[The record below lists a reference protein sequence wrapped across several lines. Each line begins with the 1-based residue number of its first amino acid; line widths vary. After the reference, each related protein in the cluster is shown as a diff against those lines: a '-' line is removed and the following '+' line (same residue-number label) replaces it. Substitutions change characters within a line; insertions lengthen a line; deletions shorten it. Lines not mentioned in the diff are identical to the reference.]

1 MAHHRRT
8 LETVEPLSKVH
19 AWSGALLRGEC
30 MPVSG
35 TRRRGI
41 SHGPRRRGR
50 GGSPRVVFV
59 SLHPMGPGQA
69 ASTHTTNIADE
80 VRARGW
86 SVRVIGVRLGSTHAG
101 LSGRLARW
109 ATTIPRAIV
118 ALQTADVLY
127 LRSHPIAFPLVAA
140 ARLIR
145 VPIVVEVNGPDED
158 YFLAWPQLRHAPW
171 VIHPAVRHQL
181 RKASAIVAVTA
192 GLARWAAERSP
203 DRPTFVIPNGVD
215 TSCFRPS
222 AGPGLEQPP
231 YVVYVGA
238 LAPWQ
243 GLAELLN
250 AVRRPEWPTGV
261 RLVIAGDGARR
272 ALVEDAARRQPE
284 RVTWLGHVA
293 PHDIPDL
300 VGNAIAAAV
309 LSRDRHGTGVSPIKL
324 YEAMAVGTPVLVA
337 DVEGAAETVADAQC
351 GIVIPIDDPTA
362 LARTVARMAADPKA
376 AHEMGL
382 RGREAALAQHSWAAR
397 ADATVT
403 VLASVVDRAQG
414 SQIIINH
421 EVRGVPPSFL
431 CQAAK
436 AAVSGWRGWRAGS

>member
-1 MAHHRRT
+1 M
-8 LETVEPLSKVH
+8 
-19 AWSGALLRGEC
+19 
-30 MPVSG
+30 
-35 TRRRGI
+35 
-41 SHGPRRRGR
+41 
-50 GGSPRVVFV
+50 
-59 SLHPMGPGQA
+59 
-69 ASTHTTNIADE
+69 
-80 VRARGW
+80 
-86 SVRVIGVRLGSTHAG
+86 
-101 LSGRLARW
+101 
-109 ATTIPRAIV
+109 
-118 ALQTADVLY
+118 
-127 LRSHPIAFPLVAA
+127 
-140 ARLIR
+140 
-145 VPIVVEVNGPDED
+145 
-158 YFLAWPQLRHAPW
+158 
-171 VIHPAVRHQL
+171 
-181 RKASAIVAVTA
+181 
-192 GLARWAAERSP
+192 
-203 DRPTFVIPNGVD
+203 
-215 TSCFRPS
+215 
-222 AGPGLEQPP
+222 
-231 YVVYVGA
+231 
-238 LAPWQ
+238 
-243 GLAELLN
+243 
-250 AVRRPEWPTGV
+250 
-261 RLVIAGDGARR
+261 VIAGDGARR